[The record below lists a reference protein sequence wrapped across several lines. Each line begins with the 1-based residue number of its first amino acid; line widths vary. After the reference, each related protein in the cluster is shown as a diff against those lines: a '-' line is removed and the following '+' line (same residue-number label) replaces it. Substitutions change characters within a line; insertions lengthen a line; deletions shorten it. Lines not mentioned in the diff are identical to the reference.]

1 MHVTTCR
8 SQQKQSLTT
17 TVQQYIIYTNCR
29 GLQIPGTKMTYCD
42 RHKCAIVFCHGK
54 LIKSEYQVTMLK
66 KSRLNIILSAWV
78 VNSVLLK

>member
-29 GLQIPGTKMTYCD
+29 GLQIPETKMT
-42 RHKCAIVFCHGK
+42 IVTGTSVQSYSVMGS
-54 LIKSEYQVTMLK
+54 L
-66 KSRLNIILSAWV
+66 SRVNIRLQC
-78 VNSVLLK
+78 